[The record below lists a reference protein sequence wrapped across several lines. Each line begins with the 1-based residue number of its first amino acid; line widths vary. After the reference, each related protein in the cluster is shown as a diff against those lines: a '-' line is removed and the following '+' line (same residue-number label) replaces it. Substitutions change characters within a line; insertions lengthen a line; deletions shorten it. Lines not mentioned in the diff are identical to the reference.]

1 MKLLHD
7 NSGVIGRSDVMK
19 SGVYGQEEDR
29 DKVQPMKAPF
39 KSEVRHESV
48 QNKEVNFNKKGKAP
62 LDEDVVVREEK
73 SIEIKSKVEVI
84 EPSKGKEVDQNE
96 RAGELVEK
104 DVIEMEKIGEIKVDV
119 EKEINV

>member
-1 MKLLHD
+1 
-7 NSGVIGRSDVMK
+7 MK